1 MRQVRDT
8 LVWLAM
14 ILVVAGVVYVM
25 PRVANYVAAATA
37 TGSEHG
43 SACVSCRSF
52 SVAHFQ
58 QLAHRDR

>member
-14 ILVVAGVVYVM
+14 ILVVAGVIYVM
-25 PRVANYVAAATA
+25 PRLATYVAAA

-43 SACVSCRSF
+43 PACVTCGELQ
-52 SVAHFQ
+52 VTPEVQ
-58 QLAHRDR
+58 TTWLTAHR

>member
-14 ILVVAGVVYVM
+14 ILVVAGVLYVM
-25 PRVANYVAAATA
+25 PRVANIVAAA

-43 SACVSCRSF
+43 PACVTCSQVTVS
-52 SVAHFQ
+52 HFNG
-58 QLAHRDR
+58 LNHHHH